1 MTFLNL
7 PINLFFYKYFYNS
20 FFFFLIHIYI
30 YNINIKY
37 YQENKER
44 LQKKVVEDIKL
55 YLKKK
60 TKKSDNIVMN
70 ITKISQKMKKN
81 KLVEYRKK
89 CNIKKKRFISN
100 YKKVF

>member
-1 MTFLNL
+1 MTFSNL

-20 FFFFLIHIYI
+20 FFFFNSYI

-89 CNIKKKRFISN
+89 YNIMKKRFISD